1 MLIVNNNDV
10 RMFSSSLDRHMMQCN
25 EYGEYEVAKGV
36 PSRLFAAILV
46 RMLIIRVFC
55 CFQGFKVMS
64 VLHN

>member
-46 RMLIIRVFC
+46 CMLIIRVFY
-55 CFQGFKVMS
+55 FVVSKV
-64 VLHN
+64 LK